1 MNEIQQVDWTKVAEI
16 KILEYEIKYKED
28 SKDTESKPF
37 YNIGLILNE
46 ILENIANYFVKD
58 EKNNKYY
65 AIDSINKNGEYYEI
79 ILKNCKY
86 NFTPDIINVETNNE
100 HPSSKNLNEGDKEQ
114 THILIYGNKLLLEK
128 RRNGTPL
135 GILQKYFN
143 EALQKVK
150 INLDA
155 QIYKIVFAQIFD
167 ENFLD
172 TLKRA
177 KRIKSS
183 KFKVKSNLLNSD
195 FFNFSNDTG
204 VEDTY
209 LLEIKA
215 KKRNEFNKINFIKKI
230 ESLLSEEKAID
241 KISVDICD
249 ENNISRIIN
258 TEEFAKFSKIYV
270 SKKETGELLSTDMF
284 EKMKGLI

>member
-172 TLKRA
+172 TLKIV

-183 KFKVKSNLLNSD
+183 KFKFKSNLLNSD

>member
-79 ILKNCKY
+79 VLKNCKY

-209 LLEIKA
+209 LLEIKE

>member
-79 ILKNCKY
+79 VLKNCKY

-183 KFKVKSNLLNSD
+183 KFKVKSNLLNSN

>member
-1 MNEIQQVDWTKVAEI
+1 MGEIQQIDWTKVAER
-16 KILEYEIKYKED
+16 KIFEYEIKYKED
-28 SKDTESKPF
+28 SKDTESKSF
-37 YNIGLILNE
+37 YNIELILNE
-46 ILENIANYFVKD
+46 ILENMANYYVKD

-65 AIDSINKNGEYYEI
+65 AIDSINKNGKYYEI
-79 ILKNCKY
+79 VLKNCKY
-86 NFTPDIINVETNNE
+86 NFTPDIIDVETNYE

-114 THILIYGNKLLLEK
+114 THILICGNKLLLEK

-150 INLDA
+150 INLDIK
-155 QIYKIVFAQIFD
+155 IYKILFAQILD
-167 ENFLD
+167 KNFLD

-183 KFKVKSNLLNSD
+183 KFKVKSNLFNSD

-215 KKRNEFNKINFIKKI
+215 KKRNEFNKTNFIKKI
-230 ESLLSEEKAID
+230 ESLLSEEKLVD

-249 ENNISRIIN
+249 ENNIPRIIN

-270 SKKETGELLSTDMF
+270 NKKQTAELFSTDMF
-284 EKMKGLI
+284 EKMKDLI

>member
-79 ILKNCKY
+79 VLKNCKY